1 MQSSVDEVAQMQTA
15 QPVLIPQQPA
25 AQVLKQS
32 KTSQSQQMPLFWDY
46 LNDHD
51 KEDYLKMRTALSSPA
66 CKHRRHHSNELN
78 REIVNT
84 IKNYVIRN
92 DGDDWRRA
100 LVSGIVWLPNAIAIN
115 TRQLRLLLSKCKS
128 SINALFQNMGY
139 VTIPTTNDYSSSLVS
154 VFPILKDNF
163 NELRKWTIRLVG
175 STQQQFVSK
184 QQQNSL
190 QHRQQQLP
198 PQINLPQP
206 TQVLQPTEN
215 ENQVNQTENANEVI
229 PPQSDNNINGTTNL
243 LVVKTE
249 EKVDPPVAPQNEN
262 APEQLKGE

>member
-128 SINALFQNMGY
+128 SINGSFQQLGY
-139 VTIPTTNDYSSSLVS
+139 VAQPQLDQEILLKKIPFQFRKVTDFKKWSIRQKMSDYNISYNSNSW
-154 VFPILKDNF
+154 KN
-163 NELRKWTIRLVG
+163 RKLIEVA
-175 STQQQFVSK
+175 SNSI
-184 QQQNSL
+184 QNS
-190 QHRQQQLP
+190 
-198 PQINLPQP
+198 I
-206 TQVLQPTEN
+206 
-215 ENQVNQTENANEVI
+215 
-229 PPQSDNNINGTTNL
+229 DNSN
-243 LVVKTE
+243 
-249 EKVDPPVAPQNEN
+249 
-262 APEQLKGE
+262 